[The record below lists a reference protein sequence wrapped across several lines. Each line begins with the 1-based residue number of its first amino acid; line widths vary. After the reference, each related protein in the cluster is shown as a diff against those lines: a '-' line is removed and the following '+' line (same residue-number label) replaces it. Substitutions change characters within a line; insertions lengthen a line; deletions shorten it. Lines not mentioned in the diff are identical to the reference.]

1 VGYQTILLDLIRGI
15 ADASLRISI
24 ARAFTS
30 IMEGYRYGVLDD
42 RKLRAVLTEFCL
54 DVLSVKYP
62 TRDVEELRPEAER
75 CSEELYYAVRVATL
89 VDRYTRA
96 SGTGVG

>member
-1 VGYQTILLDLIRGI
+1 MGYHSLLLELMRGI
-15 ADASLRISI
+15 ADAPLRASI
-24 ARAFTS
+24 ARAFLAVV
-30 IMEGYRYGVLDD
+30 EGYRYGVLDD
-42 RKLRAVLTEFCL
+42 RKLRAVLAEFCL

-75 CSEELYYAVRVATL
+75 CSEKLYGAVRAATL
-89 VDRYTRA
+89 AERYTRT